1 MRGGSYFG
9 QVQSMDVALE
19 GVRKWGGFSSRERK
33 THDRYQ
39 YTYLLIYDY
48 NIIFERKKHFIQ
60 TFSHCVQSIV

>member
-1 MRGGSYFG
+1 MRGGSCFG

-19 GVRKWGGFSSRERK
+19 GVREWGGFSSRERK

-48 NIIFERKKHFIQ
+48 NIIKKKHFIQ

>member
-1 MRGGSYFG
+1 MRGESCFG

-19 GVRKWGGFSSRERK
+19 GVREWGGFSSRERK

-48 NIIFERKKHFIQ
+48 NIIKKNTLYKPLVIAYR
-60 TFSHCVQSIV
+60 V

>member
-1 MRGGSYFG
+1 MRGGSCFG

-19 GVRKWGGFSSRERK
+19 GVREWGGFSSRERK

-48 NIIFERKKHFIQ
+48 NII
-60 TFSHCVQSIV
+60 

>member
-1 MRGGSYFG
+1 MRGGSCFG

-48 NIIFERKKHFIQ
+48 NII
-60 TFSHCVQSIV
+60 

>member
-1 MRGGSYFG
+1 MRGGSCFG

-19 GVRKWGGFSSRERK
+19 GVRKWSGFSSRERK

-48 NIIFERKKHFIQ
+48 NIIFEKKK
-60 TFSHCVQSIV
+60 TLYTNL

>member
-19 GVRKWGGFSSRERK
+19 GVRKWSGFSSRERK

-48 NIIFERKKHFIQ
+48 NIIFEKKK
-60 TFSHCVQSIV
+60 TLYTNL

>member
-1 MRGGSYFG
+1 MRGESCFG

-48 NIIFERKKHFIQ
+48 NIIKKNTLYKPLVIAYR
-60 TFSHCVQSIV
+60 V

>member
-1 MRGGSYFG
+1 MRGGSCFG

-48 NIIFERKKHFIQ
+48 NIIQKKNTLYKPLVIAYR
-60 TFSHCVQSIV
+60 V